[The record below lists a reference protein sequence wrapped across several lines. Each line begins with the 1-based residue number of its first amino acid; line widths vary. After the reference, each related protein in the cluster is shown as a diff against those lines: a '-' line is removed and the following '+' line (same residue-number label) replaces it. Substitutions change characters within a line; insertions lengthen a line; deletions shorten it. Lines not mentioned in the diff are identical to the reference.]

1 MEKNKS
7 GFSSGG
13 KTQPEIRPGDIW
25 KDNHGS
31 HITIKEYSLK
41 RVTYFRDGY
50 SEPCVCSPGRLI
62 REFTLVAKAPPAEIS
77 DLDRVLIV
85 EGAERIRVM
94 REIIQE
100 RGKQK

>member
-13 KTQPEIRPGDIW
+13 KTQPEIRPGDVW
-25 KDNHGS
+25 KDSHGS
-31 HITIKEYSLK
+31 RITIQAFSLK
-41 RVTYFRDGY
+41 RVTYFREGY
-50 SEPCVCSPGRLI
+50 SAPCVCSPGRLI
-62 REFTLVAKAPPAEIS
+62 REFTLVAKAPPAAIS
-77 DLDRVLIV
+77 DLDRVLSV
-85 EGAERIRVM
+85 VGAERIRVM